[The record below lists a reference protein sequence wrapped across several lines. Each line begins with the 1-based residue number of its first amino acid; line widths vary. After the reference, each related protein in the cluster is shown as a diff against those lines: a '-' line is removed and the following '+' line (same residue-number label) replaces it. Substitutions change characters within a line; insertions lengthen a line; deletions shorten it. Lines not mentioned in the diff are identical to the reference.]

1 MKASAQN
8 FMGSLALGENVSS
21 SLNQMMTSAST
32 FFFGNFI
39 PMLGTIIKS
48 LPAAIGTFLS
58 QGVPMLLS
66 NISNLIST
74 LATNITSVANGLTS
88 GKVQQWAST
97 TIPRII
103 SAAGQMIAKFA
114 SSLLA
119 NLPKIAVALVKIGAA
134 IVKGLGSALWG
145 KVTAAANGIRDRF
158 MAPIDALKAKVK
170 TAIDKVKSL
179 FPFNIGKVMSNIKL
193 PHFSISGKF
202 GLNPPQTPKLSIKWF
217 AKGGIVDGPTLFGAG
232 EAGPEAIMP
241 LDRLKDFTA
250 IDYDRFASAMVRAL
264 STVNLTSTVNVD
276 GREVARTTAPF
287 MQSELNRIQTRNDRR
302 LGYI

>member
-1 MKASAQN
+1 
-8 FMGSLALGENVSS
+8 
-21 SLNQMMTSAST
+21 
-32 FFFGNFI
+32 
-39 PMLGTIIKS
+39 
-48 LPAAIGTFLS
+48 
-58 QGVPMLLS
+58 
-66 NISNLIST
+66 
-74 LATNITSVANGLTS
+74 
-88 GKVQQWAST
+88 
-97 TIPRII
+97 
-103 SAAGQMIAKFA
+103 MIAKFA

-158 MAPIDALKAKVK
+158 MAPIDALKTKVK
-170 TAIDKVKSL
+170 AAIDKVKSL

-264 STVNLTSTVNVD
+264 SAVNLTSTVNVD